1 MDRPPVLECP
11 VWSVPP
17 VSLPSTTIRILRLIE
32 MTLDDDDFDLQLA
45 HSGEEAI
52 QLAESVELDAIL
64 LDIMMP
70 GMTGIEVLEELRRNS
85 NVPVILV
92 SARMPTPTKSE
103 VLTSARRLH
112 LKAFQRRGTE
122 SASPGGPPPEFQP
135 RAANRVV
142 NAGDV
147 LIDLDRRLV
156 TKNNDRVSLTRTEWL
171 VLQGNSR

>member
-92 SARMPTPTKSE
+92 SARDANADKVRGLDLGADDYISKPFSVE
-103 VLTSARRLH
+103 ELRARLRAVLRRSFSREQL
-112 LKAFQRRGTE
+112 T
-122 SASPGGPPPEFQP
+122 GG
-135 RAANRVV
+135 
-142 NAGDV
+142 
-147 LIDLDRRLV
+147 
-156 TKNNDRVSLTRTEWL
+156 
-171 VLQGNSR
+171 

>member
-1 MDRPPVLECP
+1 MPGMERAASILAVDDDPG
-11 VWSVPP
+11 
-17 VSLPSTTIRILRLIE
+17 ILRLIE

-92 SARMPTPTKSE
+92 SARDANADKVRGLDLGADDYISKPFSVEELRARLRAVLRRSFSREQPNLWLTP
-103 VLTSARRLH
+103 VTSSSTSTA
-112 LKAFQRRGTE
+112 
-122 SASPGGPPPEFQP
+122 
-135 RAANRVV
+135 V
-142 NAGDV
+142 
-147 LIDLDRRLV
+147 
-156 TKNNDRVSLTRTEWL
+156 W
-171 VLQGNSR
+171 